1 MERIYVPG
9 RGDER
14 TLLTGFLQAQRVNV
28 HRKCEGLPEELA
40 HRHLLAET
48 SPLMSV
54 AGLVSHLR
62 WVEHW
67 WFEHVLLDEPE
78 LAPWTDE
85 DPDAEFR
92 VDDVPLADL
101 LADYTR
107 QCARTDE
114 IAASLPLDH
123 VAVHAP
129 QEKSGH
135 ATLGWMLGHMG
146 TETARHVGHIDIM
159 RELMDGATGH

>member
-1 MERIYVPG
+1 MERMYVPG

-14 TLLTGFLQAQRVNV
+14 ARLNGFLEAQRVNV
-28 HRKCEGLPEELA
+28 HRKCEGLSEEFA
-40 HRHLLAET
+40 HKHLFSAT

-54 AGLVSHLR
+54 AGVVSHLR

-67 WFEHVLLDEPE
+67 WFEHILLDEPE
-78 LAPWTDE
+78 RAPWTAE
-85 DPDAEFR
+85 DPDAEFY
-92 VDDVPLADL
+92 VDDVPFIRL
-101 LADYTR
+101 LDDYTR

-114 IAASLPLDH
+114 IVAALPLDH

-129 QEKSGH
+129 LASSGH
-135 ATLGWMLGHMG
+135 ATAGWMLGHMA

-159 RELMDGATGH
+159 RELMDGSVGH